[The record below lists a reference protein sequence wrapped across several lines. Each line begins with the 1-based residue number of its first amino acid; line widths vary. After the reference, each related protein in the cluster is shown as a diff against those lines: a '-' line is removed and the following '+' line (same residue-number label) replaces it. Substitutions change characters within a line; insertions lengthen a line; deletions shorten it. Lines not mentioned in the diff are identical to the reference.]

1 MTKPFW
7 KVCACRQFVQQI
19 TSYFTGLLLSST
31 TYALA
36 EEKSPNYGISKWSH
50 MESYYMLN
58 VKLRVDLYTKLIT
71 FECILNLSLSVMD
84 RY

>member
-1 MTKPFW
+1 
-7 KVCACRQFVQQI
+7 
-19 TSYFTGLLLSST
+19 
-31 TYALA
+31 
-36 EEKSPNYGISKWSH
+36 

-84 RY
+84 RYWLAQIVY